1 MEKKNNKIHFYA
13 EEYSFGEISWIR
25 FIGQNG
31 MKGYWA
37 GGNEEKTKFILQQLT
52 NTYGIDDGIKI
63 YNAYNNALLAVSKD
77 AQWNNKKAVLVFY
90 EKVNDNQGDAELRT
104 VWESKEN
111 VYGWKQG
118 FDKKGKDVKKTTS
131 SDETNQ
137 SIF

>member
-1 MEKKNNKIHFYA
+1 
-13 EEYSFGEISWIR
+13 
-25 FIGQNG
+25 

-104 VWESKEN
+104 V
-111 VYGWKQG
+111 
-118 FDKKGKDVKKTTS
+118 
-131 SDETNQ
+131 
-137 SIF
+137 